1 MEFLTNF
8 LKNHIETNKI
18 IVFFNTCASVDF
30 YTKLFNAYFNLH
42 NEKEQIVGLHGK
54 LKTNRR

>member
-1 MEFLTNF
+1 M
-8 LKNHIETNKI
+8 KNHIETDKI

-30 YTKLFNAYFNLH
+30 YTKLFNGYFNLR
-42 NEKEQIVGLHGK
+42 EEEEQIVGLHGK